1 MGATIIEPHPALLG
15 PFAILLLSIAI
26 FPLILRQH
34 WERHYQRLCALLAAT
49 TSGYYVFALHGLAR
63 VQHAAGEYASF
74 IVVVG
79 AFFVVAGAIHLHIPR
94 PASPL
99 KNVMFLFGGSI
110 LANFIGTIG
119 ASMLLLRP
127 FLHMNRGRGTAM
139 HVAFFIF
146 IVGNLG
152 GGLLPVGPPLFLGY
166 IKGVPFLWAALHYW
180 PQWLT
185 ATGALLLIFFVA
197 DTIAYSRRC
206 VAETPSTHFHCYG
219 KWNFDALLAL
229 LLILVFVPNGV
240 REPLMIIVAMVSY
253 FLTAQRVFDA
263 NEFSWRPLI
272 EVAWIFLGIF
282 GTMIP
287 VLDYV
292 EIHATGFHLASDAR
306 FYWAPVCFLAC
317 SIMRPLILPSSP
329 PPLVSIISTSI
340 IFPMSHNL
348 RRTMEAASP
357 PFLLQRPYLAASP
370 TSGTLRICLSA
381 RSRNRVMCRRRDF
394 SPILLSTPSPSWFRF
409 WHWSAS
415 FSSVADYLRT
425 GACRLTM
432 TLQCLPD

>member
-1 MGATIIEPHPALLG
+1 MYVAVIEPHPALLG

-26 FPLILRQH
+26 FPLILKQH
-34 WERHYQRLCALLAAT
+34 WERHYQKLCALLAAT
-49 TSGYYVFALHGLAR
+49 TSGYYVFALHGVAR

-99 KNVMFLFGGSI
+99 SNVAFLFAGSI

-127 FLHMNRGRGTAM
+127 FLHMNRGRGSAM

-146 IVGNLG
+146 IVANLG
-152 GGLLPVGPPLFLGY
+152 GALLPVGPPLFLGY
-166 IKGVPFLWAALHYW
+166 MKGVPFLWAALHCW

-185 ATGALLLIFFVA
+185 ATGVLLVIFFVA
-197 DTIAYSRRC
+197 DTIACSRSR

-219 KWNFDALLAL
+219 KWNFGALLAL

-240 REPLMIIVAMVSY
+240 RELLMLMVAVVSY
-253 FLTAQRVFDA
+253 FLTPQRVFEA

-306 FYWAPVCFLAC
+306 FYWGTGLLSGVLDNAPTYLTFLTAALSLDHLDINHLPDVAQFAAGHGSRLAAISLAATLFGGLTYIGNSPNLLVRAIAESRHVPAPGFLAYT
-317 SIMRPLILPSSP
+317 IKYAL
-329 PPLVSIISTSI
+329 
-340 IFPMSHNL
+340 
-348 RRTMEAASP
+348 
-357 PFLLQRPYLAASP
+357 
-370 TSGTLRICLSA
+370 
-381 RSRNRVMCRRRDF
+381 
-394 SPILLSTPSPSWFRF
+394 PILVPVLALVGLIFFR
-409 WHWSAS
+409 
-415 FSSVADYLRT
+415 
-425 GACRLTM
+425 G
-432 TLQCLPD
+432 

>member
-1 MGATIIEPHPALLG
+1 MCATVIEPHPALLG

-34 WERHYQRLCALLAAT
+34 WERHYQKLCALLAAT
-49 TSGYYVFALHGLAR
+49 TSGYYVFALHGLAC

-99 KNVMFLFGGSI
+99 SNVAFLFSGSI

-127 FLHMNRGRGTAM
+127 FLHMNRGRGSAM

-152 GGLLPVGPPLFLGY
+152 GALLPVGPPLFLGY
-166 IKGVPFLWAALHYW
+166 IKGVPFLWAALHCW

-185 ATGALLLIFFVA
+185 ATGALLLIFFVF
-197 DTIAYSRRC
+197 DTIACSRKC

-219 KWNFDALLAL
+219 KWNFSALLAL

-240 REPLMIIVAMVSY
+240 REPLMITVAVVSY
-253 FLTAQRVFDA
+253 FLTPRRVFEA
-263 NEFSWRPLI
+263 NEFSWQPLI

-292 EIHATGFHLASDAR
+292 EFHATDFHLATDAR
-306 FYWAPVCFLAC
+306 FYWGTGLLSGVLDNAPTYLTFLTAALSLDHLDINHLPDVAQFAAGHGSRLAAISLAATLFGGLTYIGNSPNLLVRAIAESRHVPAPGFLAYT
-317 SIMRPLILPSSP
+317 IKYAL
-329 PPLVSIISTSI
+329 
-340 IFPMSHNL
+340 
-348 RRTMEAASP
+348 
-357 PFLLQRPYLAASP
+357 
-370 TSGTLRICLSA
+370 
-381 RSRNRVMCRRRDF
+381 
-394 SPILLSTPSPSWFRF
+394 PILVPVLALVGLIFFR
-409 WHWSAS
+409 
-415 FSSVADYLRT
+415 
-425 GACRLTM
+425 G
-432 TLQCLPD
+432 

>member
-1 MGATIIEPHPALLG
+1 MDVAVIEPHPALLG

-34 WERHYQRLCALLAAT
+34 WERHYQKLCALLAT
-49 TSGYYVFALHGLAR
+49 TTCGHYVFALHGGAR
-63 VQHAAGEYASF
+63 VQHAAGEYTTF

-79 AFFVVAGAIHLHIPR
+79 TFFVVAGAIHLHIPR

-99 KNVMFLFGGSI
+99 SNVTFLFGGSI

-127 FLHMNRGRGTAM
+127 FLHMNRGRGSAI

-146 IVGNLG
+146 TIGNLG
-152 GGLLPVGPPLFLGY
+152 GALLPVGPPLFLGY
-166 IKGVPFLWAALHYW
+166 IKGVPFLWTALHCW

-185 ATGALLLIFFVA
+185 ATAALLGIFFVA
-197 DTIAYSRRC
+197 DTIACSRGPT
-206 VAETPSTHFHCYG
+206 AKTPATRFHCYG
-219 KWNFDALLAL
+219 KWNFGALLAL

-240 REPLMIIVAMVSY
+240 REPSMLMVAMVSY
-253 FLTAQRVFDA
+253 FFTPQRVFEA

-292 EIHATGFHLASDAR
+292 EFHASDFHFASDAR
-306 FYWAPVCFLAC
+306 FYWSTGLLSSVLDNAPAYLTFLTAAL
-317 SIMRPLILPSSP
+317 SLDHFDINRLPD
-329 PPLVSIISTSI
+329 VAE
-340 IFPMSHNL
+340 F
-348 RRTMEAASP
+348 ASGHGS
-357 PFLLQRPYLAASP
+357 RLAAISVAATFFGGLTYIGNSP
-370 TSGTLRICLSA
+370 NLLIRAIA
-381 RSRNRVMCRRRDF
+381 ESRHVPTPGFLTYIIRYAL
-394 SPILLSTPSPSWFRF
+394 PILIPILGLVGLIFFR
-409 WHWSAS
+409 
-415 FSSVADYLRT
+415 
-425 GACRLTM
+425 G
-432 TLQCLPD
+432 